1 MKPVS
6 YLLSDW
12 TQSAESITRVC
23 LLADETVS
31 HRLKTPKHFQ
41 LLLPLPQRGTCRVSP
56 AVVVGGC
63 PIKYRQRLK
72 NICQPQQT
80 NQIDHF
86 NQQPC
91 WIQDGLS
98 EAETDVFVLREL
110 D

>member
-12 TQSAESITRVC
+12 TQSAESVTRVC

-31 HRLKTPKHFQ
+31 Q